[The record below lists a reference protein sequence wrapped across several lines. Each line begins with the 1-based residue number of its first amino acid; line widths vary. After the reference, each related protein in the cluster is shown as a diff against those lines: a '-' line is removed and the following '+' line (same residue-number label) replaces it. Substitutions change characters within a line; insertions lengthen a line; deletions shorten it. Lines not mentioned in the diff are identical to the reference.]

1 MSDFRIN
8 ISTDLNDSLAREKLQ
23 QLRAEGEKNPLKLKV
38 DVGDIGKLKEV
49 LEITK
54 QIQSVGKNSKTI
66 TSPINTSQVKST
78 VSQFKAL
85 QNQYNALQRQ
95 LAKETNPK
103 SMSVLKNQ
111 ISSVGKELNKAK
123 AEIERFGSSADKA
136 LMKSFSNT
144 STQKLEAS
152 FSKTF
157 SSISERAKSLGTQ
170 IQSAFK
176 NPNIDMS
183 QLNSLETRYKG
194 LQNLIKNFDMSK
206 MSGNSLNE
214 LNSKVTELENKLK
227 GLNEAA
233 RNVKLED
240 KFKIDCS

>member
-54 QIQSVGKNSKTI
+54 QIQSLGKSSKTI
-66 TSPINTSQVKST
+66 SSPINTSQVKST

-103 SMSVLKNQ
+103 SISVLKNQ
-111 ISSVGKELNKAK
+111 ISSVGNELNKAK
-123 AEIERFGSSADKA
+123 AEIEKFGSSADKA

-157 SSISERAKSLGTQ
+157 SSISEKAKSLGTQ

-206 MSGNSLNE
+206 M
-214 LNSKVTELENKLK
+214 
-227 GLNEAA
+227 
-233 RNVKLED
+233 
-240 KFKIDCS
+240 

>member
-8 ISTDLNDSLAREKLQ
+8 ITTDLNDSLAREKLQ

-66 TSPINTSQVKST
+66 SSPINTSQVKST

-103 SMSVLKNQ
+103 SISVLKNQ
-111 ISSVGKELNKAK
+111 
-123 AEIERFGSSADKA
+123 
-136 LMKSFSNT
+136 
-144 STQKLEAS
+144 
-152 FSKTF
+152 
-157 SSISERAKSLGTQ
+157 
-170 IQSAFK
+170 
-176 NPNIDMS
+176 
-183 QLNSLETRYKG
+183 
-194 LQNLIKNFDMSK
+194 
-206 MSGNSLNE
+206 
-214 LNSKVTELENKLK
+214 
-227 GLNEAA
+227 
-233 RNVKLED
+233 
-240 KFKIDCS
+240 